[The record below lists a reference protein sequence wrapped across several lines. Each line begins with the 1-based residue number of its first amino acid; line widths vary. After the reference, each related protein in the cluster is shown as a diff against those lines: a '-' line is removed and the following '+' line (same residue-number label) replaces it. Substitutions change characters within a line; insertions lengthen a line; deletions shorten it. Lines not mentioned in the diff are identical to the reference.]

1 MSSPPSQRTLLIFS
15 ILFLA
20 CFLLVTLF
28 RGSFATVNLEVNM
41 WAASIHADSF
51 TVLAKGVSFAL
62 DATVLGAASVLLAVI
77 LFIKRNGRYGVLL
90 LGAMAG
96 DVLLVQT
103 CKTLIASPRPIN
115 EILAETG
122 YSFPSGHVTG
132 SVVFFGVL
140 TYFAWTHWRSAKVKA
155 STAGLYVAIVAIIG
169 FDRIYLNVHW
179 FSDITGAVFLGV
191 FWLIFSILVFKNL
204 LQNGRFQRFLLPNAK
219 QKAKPT

>member
-1 MSSPPSQRTLLIFS
+1 M
-15 ILFLA
+15 
-20 CFLLVTLF
+20 LVVLF

-41 WAASIHADSF
+41 WAAAIQVDFF
-51 TVLAKGVSFAL
+51 TVLAKGISFAL

-77 LFIKRNGRYGVLL
+77 LFIKRHGRYGVLL

-96 DVLLVQT
+96 DVLLVQM

-140 TYFAWTHWRSAKVKA
+140 TYFAWTHWRSAQVKA
-155 STAGLYVAIVAIIG
+155 STAGLYVAIVAVVG
-169 FDRIYLNVHW
+169 FDRVYLNVHW
-179 FSDITGAVFLGV
+179 LSDVTGAVFLGA
-191 FWLIFSILVFKNL
+191 FWLILSIFVFKNL
-204 LQNGRFQRFLLPNAK
+204 LQTGRVQRFLLPNAK